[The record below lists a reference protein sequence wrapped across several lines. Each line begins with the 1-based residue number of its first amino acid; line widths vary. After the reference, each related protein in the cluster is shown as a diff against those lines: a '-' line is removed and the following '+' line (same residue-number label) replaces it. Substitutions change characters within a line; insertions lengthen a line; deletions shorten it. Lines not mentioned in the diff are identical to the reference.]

1 MRQREGLI
9 ARVKQIR
16 VAAGDRDLVA
26 DPALPGGTLHDLEQ
40 RVGHLEQQLRGLQDS
55 VHRENVRHAGQLA
68 EVAARLEP
76 GALAVALEKDARE
89 RGL

>member
-55 VHRENVRHAGQLA
+55 VHRENVRHTAKLA
-68 EVAARLEP
+68 DLTARMEP
-76 GALAVALEKDARE
+76 AALAVALDKNARE

>member
-1 MRQREGLI
+1 
-9 ARVKQIR
+9 
-16 VAAGDRDLVA
+16 
-26 DPALPGGTLHDLEQ
+26 LHNLEL
-40 RVGHLEQQLRGLQDS
+40 RITHLEHQVRGLQDS